1 MNRTLLIG
9 IIAIIAAGTILI
21 GIKVISPQ
29 KAVPEQAIQEIA
41 AAPALSVKKGAEVN
55 SQKNQEA
62 KNTGRQFTA
71 SQADPQDNKKEKD
84 APDMMSI
91 IKEQMKDPAMRERM
105 LKMTEI
111 GIDSSY
117 AQLFNDLGFDDER
130 RRKFKEIKME
140 FTAKSMDFAFSGD
153 TGASHAEEMSKMT
166 SYLEADLK
174 DLLGADYANYKKYE
188 ESMPSR
194 RTVET
199 LNQNLATNEKLDPA
213 VQKNLVEALT
223 EENKL
228 YMAVNEHKYN
238 GLSAST
244 PTAELLDAAEKS
256 MAELNKRYL
265 GRAGSYL
272 NEKQLK
278 AFKDILDQQ
287 LSMMQMGRMFLQKK

>member
-1 MNRTLLIG
+1 MNKAVLIG
-9 IIAIIAAGTILI
+9 SIAIIVAGTILI
-21 GIKVISPQ
+21 VLKVASPQ
-29 KAVPEQAIQEIA
+29 KTVPAQVTA
-41 AAPALSVKKGAEVN
+41 AAPALPVNKNADVK
-55 SQKNQEA
+55 SQGKKET
-62 KNTGRQFTA
+62 KNTGRQSTP
-71 SQADPQDNKKEKD
+71 SPADPQDNKKD

-111 GIDSSY
+111 GLDSSY

-130 RRKFKEIKME
+130 RRKFKDIKME

-166 SYLEADLK
+166 SDLEADLK

-188 ESMPSR
+188 ESMQSR

-199 LNQNLATNEKLDPA
+199 LNQNLATSEKLDSV

-238 GLSAST
+238 GLSATT
-244 PTAELLDAAEKS
+244 PTSELLDAAEKS

-265 GRAGSYL
+265 ERAGSYL